1 MRWRKIGEDEVM
13 IVVNEPESVEDTQR
27 DRKNAFKKVRE
38 RSLKVTYK
46 DDGEKKVI
54 ITAIVK

>member
-1 MRWRKIGEDEVM
+1 M